1 MENDLK
7 HKISQMTDDKLSAQ
21 EIDKVI
27 DFLKKSSGQDDN
39 GFFKEISY
47 EMTGQVKGLASL
59 ILDFKK
65 DLKSKIDPDLTDLTT
80 KYIPQAANQLEGIIE
95 TTETAANRIMDNLE
109 NIEGNISE
117 VKKIV
122 SSFKNGSI
130 TILGKRKKVGANS
143 MQILLPVIEDIES
156 RLENNMSMISD
167 SFTQMSFQDLTGQ
180 RIKRIITLVS
190 QMEGR
195 LKNMLI
201 YFGIRL
207 KEKEKNPDISMEELN
222 RVAEEKESEVRGPQ
236 RSGQG
241 LDQSDIDD
249 ILANL

>member
-1 MENDLK
+1 
-7 HKISQMTDDKLSAQ
+7 
-21 EIDKVI
+21 
-27 DFLKKSSGQDDN
+27 
-39 GFFKEISY
+39 
-47 EMTGQVKGLASL
+47 
-59 ILDFKK
+59 
-65 DLKSKIDPDLTDLTT
+65 
-80 KYIPQAANQLEGIIE
+80 
-95 TTETAANRIMDNLE
+95 
-109 NIEGNISE
+109 
-117 VKKIV
+117 
-122 SSFKNGSI
+122 
-130 TILGKRKKVGANS
+130 

-190 QMEGR
+190 QMEER